1 MSVDFKMLAKTF
13 YGFEDILE
21 KELVGLGAKN
31 VIKGN
36 RIVSFEGDKGFLYKA
51 NLSLRTALKIL
62 KPIYKC
68 KIINENKLYN
78 VFYEFPWE
86 KYMNISSKF
95 MIESVVQG
103 TIFNHSQYA
112 SQKAK
117 DGLVDRFRKKYN
129 KRPNVDTTFP
139 DIKINLHI
147 QNNSCS
153 ISLDS
158 SGESLHKRGY
168 RASTNIAPINE
179 VLAAGLIN
187 LSDWEAR
194 NDFLDPMCGSGT
206 FLIEAAML
214 ACKIPANINRKSF
227 SFEKWNDFDASLY
240 KLIVDSQLNK
250 IITPKI
256 TIKGSDKAPSAIKKT
271 KENIKNAKLDNFI
284 KVDQTDFFKIK
295 KGNKNDL
302 HLLTNPPYGHRLK
315 GDIKYLYKSIG
326 DNLKIGFPNT
336 DAWLITSNLEASK
349 FVGLRPSKKIKVFN
363 GKLES
368 RLLHFRIYEGSK
380 KVHKFK

>member
-1 MSVDFKMLAKTF
+1 MSVNFKMLAKTF

-21 KELVGLGAKN
+21 KELIRLGAKN
-31 VIKGN
+31 VVKGN

-62 KPIYKC
+62 KPIFKC
-68 KIINENKLYN
+68 EINNENKLYN
-78 VFYEFPWE
+78 TFYEFPWE
-86 KYMNISSKF
+86 KYMNTNSKF
-95 MIESVVQG
+95 MIDSVVQSV
-103 TIFNHSQYA
+103 IFNHSRYA
-112 SQKAK
+112 SQRAK

-129 KRPNVDTTFP
+129 KRPNVDTASP

-147 QNNSCS
+147 QNNLCS

-168 RASTNIAPINE
+168 RISTNIAPINE
-179 VLAAGLIN
+179 VLAAGLID
-187 LSDWEAR
+187 LSGWEAK

-214 ACKIPANINRKSF
+214 ACKIPPNINRKNF
-227 SFEKWNDFDASLY
+227 SFEKWSDFDAKLY
-240 KLIVDSQLNK
+240 QLIVDSQLNK
-250 IITPKI
+250 IINPKVV
-256 TIKGSDKAPSAIKKT
+256 IKGSDKASSAIRKT
-271 KENIKNAKLDNFI
+271 KENIENAKLDKFI
-284 KVDQTDFFKIK
+284 KVDQADFFQTK
-295 KGNKNDL
+295 KENKKHL

-326 DNLKIGFPNT
+326 DNFKNGFPNT
-336 DAWLITSNLEASK
+336 DAWLISSNIEATK
-349 FVGLRPSKKIKVFN
+349 FIGLRPSKKIKVFN

-368 RLLHFRIYEGSK
+368 RLLHFQIYEGSK
-380 KVHKFK
+380 KTHKFK